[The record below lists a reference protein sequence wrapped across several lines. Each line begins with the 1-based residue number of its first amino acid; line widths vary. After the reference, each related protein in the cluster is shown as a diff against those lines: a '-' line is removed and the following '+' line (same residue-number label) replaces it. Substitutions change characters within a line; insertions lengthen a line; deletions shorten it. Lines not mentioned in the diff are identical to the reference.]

1 MADRSRCLVNV
12 RICLMSSS
20 KQGEVPYMGMPG
32 RSMDAYEQE
41 AARVNVEILVRNTP
55 CQDTAGNVG
64 GSPTYWT

>member
-1 MADRSRCLVNV
+1 MADHSRCLVNV

-41 AARVNVEILVRNTP
+41 AARVNVERPVSNTH
-55 CQDTAGNVG
+55 CQDNAGNVG
-64 GSPTYWT
+64 GIPTDWN